1 MAVESW
7 PCRGGDRGEA
17 AVRCCESMAV
27 EIFYFLF
34 FIFYFRFLAVCLG
47 YENECEETNPKALI
61 VVSEIGRDCLH
72 GEWLTDKQ
80 K

>member
-1 MAVESW
+1 MKSGIVVVYREAENETEIERERERERERGTTRATMAKNERRVKRMAVESW

-34 FIFYFRFLAVCLG
+34 
-47 YENECEETNPKALI
+47 
-61 VVSEIGRDCLH
+61 
-72 GEWLTDKQ
+72 
-80 K
+80 

>member
-1 MAVESW
+1 MAKNERRVKRMAVESW

-47 YENECEETNPKALI
+47 YENECGVIHL
-61 VVSEIGRDCLH
+61 
-72 GEWLTDKQ
+72 Q
-80 K
+80 